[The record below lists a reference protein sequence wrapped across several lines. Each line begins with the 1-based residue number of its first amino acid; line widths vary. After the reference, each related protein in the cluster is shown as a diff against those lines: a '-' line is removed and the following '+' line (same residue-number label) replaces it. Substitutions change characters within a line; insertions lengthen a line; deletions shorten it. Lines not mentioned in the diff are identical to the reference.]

1 VRLLKLGRVERELR
15 RRVEAGEK
23 LFLLLSDPEK
33 PLSPETVERLSSA
46 GVDALLVGGS
56 LNVTPYDIDEYVE
69 RLRSAGVRLPVI
81 IFPGGLNNIARSAD
95 AILFMTLMNSVDP
108 YWLAGA
114 QVAAAP
120 IVRRLGL
127 EVIPTTYVIVG
138 YGGAAGHIGR
148 AMPIPYETP
157 YIAAA
162 YALAG
167 AYLGSHLVYLE
178 AGSGA
183 PQPVPVEA
191 VSLSRRVLDDQL
203 LIVGGGIRSPEAARE
218 RLEAGADGIVVGTL
232 AERDPEKTLAILSTV
247 KKR

>member
-1 VRLLKLGRVERELR
+1 LKLGKVERELR
-15 RRVEAGEK
+15 RKVEAGEK

-33 PLSPETVERLSSA
+33 PLSLETVKMMSDN

-56 LNVTPYDIDEYVE
+56 LNVTPYDIDEYVQK
-69 RLRSAGVRLPVI
+69 LRQEGIKLPVV

-95 AILFMTLMNSVDP
+95 AILFMTLINSIDP

-120 IVRRLGL
+120 IIKRLGL
-127 EVIPTTYVIVG
+127 EVIPTTYIIVG

-148 AMPIPYETP
+148 AIPIPYETP

-167 AYLGSHLVYLE
+167 AYLGSRLIYLE

-191 VSLSRRVLDDQL
+191 VALSKRLLDDQL
-203 LIVGGGIRSPEAARE
+203 LIVGGGIRTVEAARE
-218 RLEAGADGIVVGTL
+218 RINAGADGIVVGTIAELNPERALSIL
-232 AERDPEKTLAILSTV
+232 AAV
-247 KKR
+247 KRR